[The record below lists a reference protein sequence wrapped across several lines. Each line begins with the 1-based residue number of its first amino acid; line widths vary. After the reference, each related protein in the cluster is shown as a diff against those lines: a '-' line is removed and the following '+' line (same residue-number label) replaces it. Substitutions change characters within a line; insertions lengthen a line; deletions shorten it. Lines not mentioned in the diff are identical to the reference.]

1 MMTEDSNRC
10 GAIALIGRPNVGKS
24 TLLNQLLGQKL
35 AITSHKAQTTRNAL
49 IGIKTLPGGQLI
61 FVDTPGI
68 HEGRDHALNRK
79 LNRAARAA
87 IADVDLVVLVVEA
100 VKFGPEDAL
109 TLRALGKTQAPV
121 IAAVNKIDRLDA
133 KEKLLPYL
141 RTLAER
147 HPFACLVPISAR
159 TGDGVE
165 QLEQELLA
173 RLPIG
178 ENWFPEDQLTDCSS
192 RFLAAE
198 LIREQLVRRY
208 GDELPYQTAV
218 TIERF
223 REEPERY
230 HINALI
236 WVERE
241 SQKAI
246 LIGHRGEA
254 LKAAATAAREAMQR
268 LFDTPVHLEL
278 WIKVRKGWTRDEALM
293 DALTSADAPSH

>member
-1 MMTEDSNRC
+1 MTEHSNRC

-24 TLLNQLLGQKL
+24 TLLNRLLGQKL
-35 AITSHKAQTTRNAL
+35 SITSHKAQTTRDA
-49 IGIKTLPGGQLI
+49 IVGIKTIPGGQFV

-68 HEGRDHALNRK
+68 HDRGDHALNRK

-87 IADVDLVVLVVEA
+87 IADVDVAVLVVEA

-109 TLRALGKTQAPV
+109 ALRALTNTHAPV
-121 IAAVNKIDRLDA
+121 IAAINKIDRLDS
-133 KEKLLPYL
+133 KEKLLPFL
-141 RTLAER
+141 PRLAER
-147 HPFACLVPISAR
+147 HPFAGLVPLSAR

-165 QLEQELLA
+165 RLEQELLA
-173 RLPIG
+173 RLPVG

-218 TIERF
+218 TIEGF
-223 REEPERY
+223 REEPDRY
-230 HINALI
+230 RINGLI

-241 SQKAI
+241 SQKGI
-246 LIGHRGEA
+246 IIGRGGEA
-254 LKAAATAAREAMQR
+254 LKATATAAREAMQR
-268 LFDTPVHLEL
+268 LFEIPVHLEL
-278 WIKVRKGWTRDEALM
+278 WVKIRKGWTRDEAAM
-293 DALTSADAPSH
+293 DALTSADARL